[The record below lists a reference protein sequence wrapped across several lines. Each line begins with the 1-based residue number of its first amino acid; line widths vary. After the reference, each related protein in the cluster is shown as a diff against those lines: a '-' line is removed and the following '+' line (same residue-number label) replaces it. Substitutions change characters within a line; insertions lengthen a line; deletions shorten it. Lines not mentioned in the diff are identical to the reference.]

1 MLANAFLERLEPPT
15 DTEVKR
21 ELAEAKGL
29 WDELITVVAKHHGVD
44 IREWNSYSKKAGW
57 ALKLKRGD
65 RTIVY
70 LSPGKGAFLA
80 SFALGEKALSSAR
93 KSGLTPAVLKQLREA
108 KRYAEGTA
116 VRIEVRERDDIETV
130 RKLVAAK
137 IAH

>member
-1 MLANAFLERLEPPT
+1 MLPNAFIEKLDPPT
-15 DTEVKR
+15 DKDVKR
-21 ELAEAKGL
+21 ELAAVKPL
-29 WDELITVVAKHHGVD
+29 WDELITVVAKQHGVD
-44 IREWNSYSKKAGW
+44 VGEWNSYSKKAGW

-70 LSPGKGAFLA
+70 LSPGNGAFLA
-80 SFALGEKALSSAR
+80 SFALGEKALISAR
-93 KSGLTPAVLKQLREA
+93 KSGLSPTVLKLLRDA

-116 VRIEVRERDDIETV
+116 VRIEVRKQEDIETV